1 METTNQRPGS
11 RAQRARMPRT
21 TDLIRDVAI
30 ENRVCI
36 SPIPMEATAPDGQTK
51 IIDLPCG
58 ATRASKCPACAE
70 KAKLLRMAQCRE
82 GWHLESEPVFEPD
95 PTGKD
100 QRTLG
105 EQRSDLVAAIESA
118 NADGRHTE
126 VEELRVQLFALDQ
139 EIAAKGIRG
148 NFPEAEAKRRVR
160 STRRRSD
167 VVDLPKRKI
176 AKTTVGRAFT
186 SPDGQVFRPSLFVT
200 VTLDSY
206 GRVLA
211 DGSPINPADY
221 DYKRAAKDAI
231 HFSKAI
237 DRLVQNLRRVAG
249 FQVQY
254 FGAVEPQR
262 RLAMHFHMAIRG
274 TIPRA
279 EIKQV
284 IDATYHQVWW
294 PSTEHVEYPNDRLPV
309 WADALATFVDPET
322 GCVLPTWDEALD
334 DVGDDPMHVVRFGGQ
349 ADIQGLLAGSPDAN
363 RRIGYITKYLM
374 KSVDECHSAESQ
386 RQTHHIDR
394 LVEALRY
401 EPCSPTCANWLRYG
415 IQPKNPKSSHRPGY
429 CRGKAHRRESLGYG
443 GRRVLVSDKWSG
455 KNLRDHKEDRRR
467 WVMETLGIDEP
478 EQVEKVSW
486 NRVESTS
493 HIPPLG
499 YRLMLAIAERKRWRA
514 ELDRATQRASGLA
527 PPNVSAVPP
536 PSTKAA

>member
-1 METTNQRPGS
+1 
-11 RAQRARMPRT
+11 MPRT

-36 SPIPMEATAPDGQTK
+36 SPIPMEATGPDGQTK
-51 IIDLPCG
+51 IVDLPCG

-70 KAKLLRMAQCRE
+70 KAKMLRMAQCRE

-95 PTGKD
+95 PTGRD

-105 EQRSDLVAAIESA
+105 ERRSDLVAAIESA
-118 NADGRHTE
+118 TAHGLQAR
-126 VEELRVQLFALDQ
+126 VEELRVQLETLDE
-139 EIAAKGIRG
+139 EISAKGVRG
-148 NFPEAEAKRRVR
+148 NFPTAETKRRVR

-167 VVDLPKRKI
+167 AVDLPKRRM

-186 SPDGQVFRPSLFVT
+186 ATDGQVFRPSLFVT

-206 GRVLA
+206 GRVLT
-211 DGSPINPADY
+211 DGTPVDPANY
-221 DYKRAAKDAI
+221 DYRRAAKDAI

-237 DRLVQNLRRVAG
+237 DRLMQNLRRVAG

-294 PSTEHVEYPNDRLPV
+294 PSTEEIQYTDGQLPV
-309 WADALATFVDPET
+309 WVDDAKAFVDPDT
-322 GCVLPTWDEALD
+322 GCVLPTWEQALD
-334 DVGDDPMHVVRFGGQ
+334 DVGEDPMHVVQFGSQ

-374 KSVDECHSAESQ
+374 KSIDECHSAESQ
-386 RQTHHIDR
+386 RQAHHIDR

-415 IQPKNPKSSHRPGY
+415 VQPKNPRSSHRPGY
-429 CRGKAHRRESLGYG
+429 CRGKAHRHENLGYG
-443 GRRVLVSDKWSG
+443 GRRVLVSNKWSG

-467 WVMETLGIDEP
+467 WVMEALGIEEP
-478 EQVEKVSW
+478 EQVTQVSW
-486 NRVESTS
+486 NRVESNA

-499 YRLMLAIAERKRWRA
+499 YRLTLAIAERKRWRA
-514 ELDRATQRASGLA
+514 ELDRVAQRASGLA
-527 PPNVSAVPP
+527 PPNLSAIPP
-536 PSTKAA
+536 PSTEAA